1 MEDIIQLPQAIN
13 ILPEVIDILPEVIN
27 ILPEVINNVPVAI
40 DILPNINKNL
50 CSSTLFIFPAVYA
63 YLILPRYSL
72 VMFGSIVCLITSIV
86 NHYYKNQNNLFR
98 TIDIITVVAIAAYFT
113 IHCLFNIGFKFY
125 SNIVYILVIMSLS
138 TYCYVNY
145 YNPCDYH
152 YLVHIFA
159 ITGIMLYIKS
169 IKMYLIHEE
178 KIIPQENKKIEEC
191 SMGL

>member
-1 MEDIIQLPQAIN
+1 MEDIIQLPQAID
-13 ILPEVIDILPEVIN
+13 ILPVAIDIL
-27 ILPEVINNVPVAI
+27 PVAI

-72 VMFGSIVCLITSIV
+72 VMFGSIVCLITSIT

-98 TIDIITVVAIAAYFT
+98 TIDIFTVVAIAAYFT

-125 SNIVYILVIMSLS
+125 SNIVYILVIMSLC
-138 TYCYVNY
+138 TYYYVNY

-169 IKMYLIHEE
+169 IKTYLSKEE
-178 KIIPQENKKIEEC
+178 IIPQEDEKIGVC
-191 SMGL
+191 PMGF